1 MEGKH
6 ICQSC
11 GTAIDSPDLF
21 GTHGDGHMNED
32 YCINCYQNGVFISN
46 QDAMRHHPDP
56 KRWMKD
62 EDKASW
68 IIDRCG
74 YVTLSTIDEQGF
86 PRPVAIDVIQHDG
99 IREIWMT
106 TYRNSVKAMHIF
118 SNPKAGISF
127 AREAD
132 SISLTGTAEVITEK
146 DMLRL
151 YWKDFSIHY
160 YPDGVD
166 DENYCLI
173 RFSAK
178 TAKLWIDGKSSA
190 LSF

>member
-1 MEGKH
+1 
-6 ICQSC
+6 
-11 GTAIDSPDLF
+11 
-21 GTHGDGHMNED
+21 MNED

-46 QDAMRHHPDP
+46 QDAMRHHPDL

-99 IREIWMT
+99 IRVIWMT
-106 TYRNSVKAMHIF
+106 TYRNSAKAMHIF

-127 AREAD
+127 VREAD

-151 YWKDFSIHY
+151 YWKDFFIHY

>member
-11 GTAIDSPDLF
+11 GTAIDSSDLF

-32 YCINCYQNGVFISN
+32 YCINCYQNGIFISN
-46 QDAMRHHPDP
+46 QDAMQHQPDL

-106 TYRNSVKAMHIF
+106 TYRNSAKAMHIF

-127 AREAD
+127 VREAD
-132 SISLTGTAEVITEK
+132 SISLTETAEVITEK
-146 DMLRL
+146 DMLRP
-151 YWKDFSIHY
+151 YWKDSFIHY
-160 YPDGVD
+160 YPDAVD
-166 DENYCLI
+166 DENHCLI